1 MRMIKKVGPPIK
13 AVSIPTG
20 MSEELPRKLTLR
32 DKVSARTKKPEP
44 IHQEPARP
52 QR

>member
-1 MRMIKKVGPPIK
+1 MRIIKKVGPPIK

-20 MSEELPRKLTLR
+20 ISEEFPNKLTLR

-44 IHQEPARP
+44 IHQEPDKP
-52 QR
+52 Q